1 MKWYYLLLIYS
12 FIIHAGKSES
22 GVGTNFGTHMM
33 FASAQAEDS
42 LIEKGATLQTVSK
55 DFKFTEGPAV
65 DKKGNVFFTDQPN
78 DKIWKYD
85 TKGKLSIFLEK
96 TGRSNGMHFDRKG
109 NLLACADE
117 KNELW
122 SISPRKKITVLVKD
136 LNGLRLNGP
145 NDLWVD
151 LNGGIYFT
159 DPYYQRAYWQHK
171 APDIKEQNVYFL
183 AKGKTQPVAVTNDL
197 LQPNGIVGTPDGK
210 YLYVSDIKDRKTYRY
225 AINKDG
231 SLSGKHLLIEQGSDG
246 MTLDHKGNIY
256 LTGNGVMIYDQTGAR
271 IGKIEIPSKWTANVC
286 FAGKDRK
293 LLFITASEAVYTLR
307 MQVHGVE

>member
-1 MKWYYLLLIYS
+1 MLIQ
-12 FIIHAGKSES
+12 KDK
-22 GVGTNFGTHMM
+22 
-33 FASAQAEDS
+33 AEDS
-42 LIEKGATLQTVSK
+42 LVAKGATLQTISK

-78 DKIWKYD
+78 DKIWKWD
-85 TKGKLSIFLEK
+85 TKGKLSLYMDK
-96 TGRSNGMHFDRKG
+96 TGRANGLHFDRKG

-122 SISPRKKITVLVKD
+122 SISPRKKVSVLIKD

-159 DPYYQRAYWQHK
+159 DPFYPRPYWQHK
-171 APDIKEQNVYFL
+171 TPDIKEQNVYFL
-183 AKGKTQPVAVTNDL
+183 ARGTSQPVAVTNDL

-225 AINKDG
+225 IINKDG
-231 SLSGKHLLIEQGSDG
+231 TLSGKHLLIEQGSDG

-256 LTGNGVMIYDQTGAR
+256 LTGSGVTIYDSTGVKLQ
-271 IGKIEIPSKWTANVC
+271 KIEVPSKWTGNVA

-293 LLFITASEAVYTLR
+293 LLFITASEAVYTLA